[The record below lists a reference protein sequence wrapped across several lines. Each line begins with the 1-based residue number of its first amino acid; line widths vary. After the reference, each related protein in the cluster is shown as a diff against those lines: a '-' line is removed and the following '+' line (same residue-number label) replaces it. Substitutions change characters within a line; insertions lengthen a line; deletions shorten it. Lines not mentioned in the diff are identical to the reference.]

1 MSKGETLGV
10 RRTEGSETMNAHNR
24 VMFVDDEEGVRVS
37 WNRMLSQ
44 YGFQVTTAS
53 DGERAVSELRSHP
66 TDVVVADWK
75 MPVMDG
81 LELLEW
87 VKDEQP
93 ETRFIL
99 LTGYG
104 NEEVERRAR
113 ELGAYEYLHKPIS
126 PETLAE
132 IVTAA
137 ANVQAPPVTAV
148 RVTPEKTVSEEP
160 TVEAEEAEVPQT
172 AQKSRLRSTLQI
184 AGGLVLAPILGLA
197 FVIALPV
204 IGFFAFAWYA
214 GQTIWRALRPVG
226 SNA

>member
-1 MSKGETLGV
+1 
-10 RRTEGSETMNAHNR
+10 MNGQSR

-37 WNRMLSQ
+37 WNRFLSEH
-44 YGFQVTTAS
+44 GFDVTTAV
-53 DGERAVSELRSHP
+53 DGRRAISELQSHP

-104 NEEVERRAR
+104 DEEVERKARA
-113 ELGAYEYLHKPIS
+113 LGAYEYLNKPIS
-126 PETLAE
+126 PEALAA

-137 ANVQAPPVTAV
+137 ANLPAAQVPAAMPD
-148 RVTPEKTVSEEP
+148 
-160 TVEAEEAEVPQT
+160 TVEGAETAEVTEVELPVEVEPER
-172 AQKSRLRSTLQI
+172 SRLRSTLQI
-184 AGGLVLAPILGLA
+184 VGGLVLAPILGLA

-204 IGFFAFAWYA
+204 IGFFAFAWYLA
-214 GQTIWRALRPVG
+214 QAFWQTLRPAG